1 MERAVTLIQNRCI
14 HLVLKKTG
22 FTSKCER
29 AERTGGGGEVEA
41 IEEPT
46 AGAGRRAFACL
57 RRWSNRALHTL
68 CSSSILGPSATLE
81 NKKEKKEQD
90 HNAIHTYCMMHCEL

>member
-14 HLVLKKTG
+14 RLVKKKKPG

-41 IEEPT
+41 IEKPNESL

-81 NKKEKKEQD
+81 NKKEKRDQD
-90 HNAIHTYCMMHCEL
+90 HNAIHTV